1 MTQFLTNSF
10 GKEPFFSLVGP
21 VKDRG
26 PASGIITRHGY
37 IVAEWGDPNRADI
50 TNSVTK
56 TFLTTVVG
64 LAVQRGLIKDV
75 NDYARDY
82 MPPHVDLFDAPH
94 NQKIKWDHLLR
105 QTSDWQGTLWGKP
118 DWADRPVGATLE
130 EQENRKLWEPGT
142 HFKYNDVRVNVM
154 ALAALQVWRR
164 PLPDVLREE
173 VMEPIG
179 ASSTW
184 RWYGYE
190 NSWVDLDGQKVQSVS
205 GGGHWGGGM
214 FINSYDMARFGYLF
228 LRNGKWKDRSIVSE
242 KWIQMARTPGPDNKT
257 YGYAN
262 WYLNTDRKP
271 LPSAPETAVRFVG
284 NGSNIIYI
292 DWENDIVAVF
302 RWIRNDKALDQVVG
316 KTDGV
321 AEDDRRRR
329 RRRGRVDVLAEAGR
343 GGPGFLFGSFD
354 KYIFLIRYS
363 CPCRSSPTRP
373 NSRRSCPPAHAGA
386 RGDARTP
393 VRHEPGA
400 AARYLAPEAELPPAR
415 ARAGGVSRARRAAT
429 AARVCRAPAAGHL
442 PRLRRQSGDAR
453 CARRRSGADARSLLE
468 RVPDSR
474 RDLADARRLAASGTR
489 RSGRSETR
497 HVHDGVRNPVC
508 VSRRVSRV
516 RRRPGVGR
524 APR

>member
-1 MTQFLTNSF
+1 MLRRALPVVLAALLIAPALAQDRVFSPTTPQRAVIAQATGTYFPERFDWQHKKPEEVGMNAALVNEAVQLAIANDTPGPHDMSQFLTNSF
-10 GKEPFFSLVGP
+10 GKEPFFSLIGP

-26 PASGIITRHGY
+26 PASGLITHHGY

-82 MPPHVDLFDAPH
+82 MPPHIDLFDAPH

-105 QTSDWQGTLWGKP
+105 QTSDWQGTLWDRP
-118 DWADRPVGATLE
+118 DWADRPVGATRE
-130 EQENRKLWEPGT
+130 EQQNRKLWEPGT

-173 VMEPIG
+173 VMNPIG

-190 NSWVDLDGQKVQSVS
+190 NSWVDLDGHKVQSVS

-214 FINSYDMARFGYLF
+214 FINSHDMARFGYLF

-242 KWIQMARTPGPDNKT
+242 KWIQMARTPGSDNKT

-271 LPSAPETAVRFVG
+271 LPSAPATAVRFVG

-302 RWIRNDKALDQVVG
+302 RWIRNDKALDQVVAKMIASL
-316 KTDGV
+316 KT
-321 AEDDRRRR
+321 
-329 RRRGRVDVLAEAGR
+329 
-343 GGPGFLFGSFD
+343 
-354 KYIFLIRYS
+354 
-363 CPCRSSPTRP
+363 T
-373 NSRRSCPPAHAGA
+373 
-386 RGDARTP
+386 T
-393 VRHEPGA
+393 
-400 AARYLAPEAELPPAR
+400 
-415 ARAGGVSRARRAAT
+415 T
-429 AARVCRAPAAGHL
+429 AA
-442 PRLRRQSGDAR
+442 Q
-453 CARRRSGADARSLLE
+453 
-468 RVPDSR
+468 
-474 RDLADARRLAASGTR
+474 
-489 RSGRSETR
+489 
-497 HVHDGVRNPVC
+497 
-508 VSRRVSRV
+508 
-516 RRRPGVGR
+516 
-524 APR
+524 

>member
-1 MTQFLTNSF
+1 MLRRTLPLVLAAFVIVPAPAQDRVVPYFQQSRVAAQAVASRTPYFPERLDWQHKKPEEVGMNAAAINEAVQAAIAADTPGPHDMTQFLTNSF
-10 GKEPFFSLVGP
+10 GKEPFFSLIGP

-26 PASGIITRHGY
+26 PASGLITRHGY

-82 MPPHVDLFDAPH
+82 MPPHVDLFDSPH

-105 QTSDWQGTLWGKP
+105 QTSDWQGTLWGRP
-118 DWADRPVGATLE
+118 DWADRPVGATPE
-130 EQENRKLWEPGT
+130 EQQNRKLWEPGT

-173 VMEPIG
+173 VMNPIG

-190 NSWVDLDGQKVQSVS
+190 NSWVDLDGHKVQSVS

-214 FINSYDMARFGYLF
+214 FINSYDMGRFGYLF

-242 KWIQMARTPGPDNKT
+242 KWIQMARTPGSDNKT

-271 LPSAPETAVRFVG
+271 LPSAPATAVRFVG

-302 RWIRNDKALDQVVG
+302 RWIRNDKALDQVVAKMIESL
-316 KTDGV
+316 KTTTT
-321 AEDDRRRR
+321 A
-329 RRRGRVDVLAEAGR
+329 
-343 GGPGFLFGSFD
+343 
-354 KYIFLIRYS
+354 
-363 CPCRSSPTRP
+363 
-373 NSRRSCPPAHAGA
+373 
-386 RGDARTP
+386 
-393 VRHEPGA
+393 A
-400 AARYLAPEAELPPAR
+400 AAR
-415 ARAGGVSRARRAAT
+415 
-429 AARVCRAPAAGHL
+429 
-442 PRLRRQSGDAR
+442 
-453 CARRRSGADARSLLE
+453 
-468 RVPDSR
+468 
-474 RDLADARRLAASGTR
+474 
-489 RSGRSETR
+489 
-497 HVHDGVRNPVC
+497 
-508 VSRRVSRV
+508 
-516 RRRPGVGR
+516 
-524 APR
+524 